1 VTRDIKSLTC
11 TSQPLALKNDYLI
24 SFICN
29 PRKGEPITD
38 PAHLPIVS
46 ILPGSEKSPK
56 LNDEYNVV
64 TIKLEADAQGRF
76 GFNVKGGVEM
86 QSPVLVSRVAPNT
99 PASRATPPIREGD
112 QVLMINERDV
122 SGLMHEEIVNLIRSS
137 HGNLLLKVKLNRE
150 C

>member
-1 VTRDIKSLTC
+1 
-11 TSQPLALKNDYLI
+11 
-24 SFICN
+24 
-29 PRKGEPITD
+29 
-38 PAHLPIVS
+38 
-46 ILPGSEKSPK
+46 
-56 LNDEYNVV
+56 VV

-112 QVLMINERDV
+112 QVLLINERDV

-137 HGNLLLKVKLNRE
+137 HGNLLLTIKLNRE
-150 C
+150 CKTFSFSDLKKNHSVCGIYDWSCKSEEKRTFQMCLKVKCHFTQLNVISDLL